1 MRPAAEQPWL
11 DRKDWRENYI
21 ASNAKYTHWI
31 LWGIA
36 ALWHVFTV
44 PLYLNGDEIWRK
56 VQEDPLA
63 LLAFLFPLAGI
74 GLIAAAIH
82 ATRVKRRFGETPL
95 VLDPFPGSLGGQV
108 GGIIDTPIPFSPDQR
123 FGVSLRCI
131 RSYMSGSGKNRSRRE
146 TIRWSADGICH
157 AEADGAATR
166 LRFRFDVPRGQ
177 PASDAK
183 KDKDYILWRV
193 QVTCDMEG
201 PDFNRSWVIPVFDT
215 GKVSSSV
222 ATGTESHQGTFDAA
236 MEGIESVAEIRPVP
250 GGIEAWYPAF
260 QRPAQGI
267 LALLFGLVFLAIG
280 VGVGLSRNALML
292 AIVFSLVGGLIA
304 FYGVYYLGKALMV
317 SVTQEGI
324 KSRRF
329 LYGYRFPTR
338 SISKAELRK
347 LEIKQAATIQSGNKT
362 TVFYQIL
369 AYGAGDKSKPIVVGE
384 RLASRAEA
392 ELILESYYTYLGMTP
407 QNGNPMY

>member
-1 MRPAAEQPWL
+1 MKLAIEQPWL
-11 DRKDWRENYI
+11 DSKDWCDNYI
-21 ASNAKYTHWI
+21 ASDAKYTHWV

-36 ALWHVFTV
+36 ALWHVFTI

-56 VQEDPLA
+56 AQEDPLT
-63 LLAFLFPLAGI
+63 LIAFIFPLAGI
-74 GLIAAAIH
+74 GLIGAACH

-108 GGIIDTPIPFSPDQR
+108 GGIIDTSIPFDPEQR
-123 FGVSLRCI
+123 FDVSLRCI
-131 RSYMSGSGKNRSRRE
+131 RSYMSGSGKSRSRKE
-146 TIRWSADGICH
+146 TIRWSGDGICH

-166 LRFRFDVPRGQ
+166 LRFRFDVPCGQ

-193 QVTCDMEG
+193 QISCEMEG
-201 PDFNRSWVIPVFDT
+201 PDFSRGWVIPVFDT
-215 GKVSSSV
+215 GQATSGI
-222 ATGTESHQGTFDAA
+222 ATGTESHHDTFDVA
-236 MEGIESVAEIRPVP
+236 MKGVESVAEIRQVP

-267 LALLFGLVFLAIG
+267 VSLLFGLIFLAIG
-280 VGVGLSRNALML
+280 IGVGLSRNALL
-292 AIVFSLVGGLIA
+292 IAIAFSLIGGVIA

-317 SVTQEGI
+317 SVTQEEI
-324 KSRRF
+324 KSRRY
-329 LYGYRFPTR
+329 LYGYRFATR
-338 SISKAELRK
+338 SISKAELLK
-347 LEIKQAATIQSGNKT
+347 LEIKQAATIQSGKKT

-369 AYGAGDKSKPIVVGE
+369 AYGTEGKRKPIVVGE

-392 ELILESYYTYLGMTP
+392 ELILESYYAYLGMTP
-407 QNGNPMY
+407 